1 MIIILRPFGKT
12 ATGGAVCLTFN
23 QLVGDD
29 VLAADWRKCLKIL
42 TLTSRSLMTCIQ
54 ILLEK
59 KGIDRGYFDLRR
71 QIINCTLQLYYSDFQ
86 LNCIIVTSGKLS
98 TVVIFSIIVIRT

>member
-1 MIIILRPFGKT
+1 
-12 ATGGAVCLTFN
+12 
-23 QLVGDD
+23 
-29 VLAADWRKCLKIL
+29 
-42 TLTSRSLMTCIQ
+42 MTCIQ

-86 LNCIIVTSGKLS
+86 LNCIIVTSGKLVHGCNILNNS
-98 TVVIFSIIVIRT
+98 DKDLKQGAEILAQVPSNFKISKITL